1 QQRQAIQLSQML
13 YRERIAQAAHVRDS
27 YKFAQFMQLLII
39 GIGFVTTLVVG
50 LSSSYF
56 GQGESTRALFFRA
69 AAIVLPVLGT
79 AVASVSAYY
88 SPSLEVG
95 QAKATLASLAQL
107 HSQIALEVWS
117 TNCVPDKIDKLSTQW
132 VRRYQEIQVLSAAA
146 PQAKSGEGSSTS

>member
-1 QQRQAIQLSQML
+1 
-13 YRERIAQAAHVRDS
+13 
-27 YKFAQFMQLLII
+27 
-39 GIGFVTTLVVG
+39 
-50 LSSSYF
+50 
-56 GQGESTRALFFRA
+56 

-88 SPSLEVG
+88 SPSQEVG

-146 PQAKSGEGSSTS
+146 PQAKSGEGSSTSGAVSGTPTKKQ